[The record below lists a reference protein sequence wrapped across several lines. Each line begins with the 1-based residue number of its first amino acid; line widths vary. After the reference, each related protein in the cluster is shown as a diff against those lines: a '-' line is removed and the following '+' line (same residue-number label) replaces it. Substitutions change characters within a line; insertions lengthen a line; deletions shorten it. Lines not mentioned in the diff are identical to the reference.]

1 MMSNNPMAM
10 IQAFMQFK
18 NQYSGDPK
26 ADVMKLLQSGRM
38 SQSQL
43 DKLQNMATQFQKMLG
58 NVR

>member
-1 MMSNNPMAM
+1 MMNSNPMAM

-43 DKLQNMATQFQKMLG
+43 DKLQNMATQFQRMLG